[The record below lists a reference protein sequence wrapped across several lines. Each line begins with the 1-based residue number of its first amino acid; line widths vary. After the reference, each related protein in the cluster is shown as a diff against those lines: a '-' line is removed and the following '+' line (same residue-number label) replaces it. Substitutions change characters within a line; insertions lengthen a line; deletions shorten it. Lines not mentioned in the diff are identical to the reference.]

1 MATRNSKPQTGDF
14 SFALGGLAG
23 NNAQGAGFLAAA
35 LDAKMTPTVLSCT
48 SGQIYWTYLY
58 LTALKKGRNGDFLEE
73 KMDEYLAET
82 EPYQSRDANLWRM
95 ALVGSRT

>member
-1 MATRNSKPQTGDF
+1 MATRDTKPQTGDF

-73 KMDEYLAET
+73 NMDEYLAET
-82 EPYQSRDANLWRM
+82 EPFPPRDANLWRM
-95 ALVGSRT
+95 ALVASRT